1 MADPTHLSSTQ
12 TVRVFYNLPDSH
24 YSYTTTLPSH
34 QDVFIHRQPRV
45 KVTSGDNPHA
55 KARRGS
61 NAVREGRDGV
71 GCKRRRTADVDTE
84 DQGMNSESGKGQDGD
99 EENVEIDGDEQE
111 EEEEEEVYMG
121 SVSLRAIVRA
131 ICRAR

>member
-1 MADPTHLSSTQ
+1 MTSSD
-12 TVRVFYNLPDSH
+12 NL
-24 YSYTTTLPSH
+24 
-34 QDVFIHRQPRV
+34 
-45 KVTSGDNPHA
+45 NA

-61 NAVREGRDGV
+61 NSVREGRDGV
-71 GCKRRRTADVDTE
+71 GCKRRRTGDVDTD
-84 DQGMNSESGKGQDGD
+84 DQGINSESGKGQDGD
-99 EENVEIDGDEQE
+99 EENAEVDGDEQEE

>member
-1 MADPTHLSSTQ
+1 M
-12 TVRVFYNLPDSH
+12 
-24 YSYTTTLPSH
+24 
-34 QDVFIHRQPRV
+34 
-45 KVTSGDNPHA
+45 TSGDNLNA

-61 NAVREGRDGV
+61 NSVREGRDGV
-71 GCKRRRTADVDTE
+71 GCKRRRTEDADTD
-84 DQGMNSESGKGQDGD
+84 DQGINSESGKGQDGD
-99 EENVEIDGDEQE
+99 EENVEMDGDEQEE